1 MNGMIQ
7 TRVTRQRTVI
17 LEELRKLTCHPT
29 ADELCDIVR
38 RRLPHISLGT
48 VYRNLDHLAEEGI
61 VLRLDMAG
69 KSKRYDGNIQPHQHV
84 CCIYCGRVAD
94 VYPPNGQKASI
105 EGVEAPGFSRI
116 VDARIVSGHAGLF
129 SNAEDLARLAQTMPG
144 NIKLRSNLA
153 DSHSDM

>member
-1 MNGMIQ
+1 M
-7 TRVTRQRTVI
+7 
-17 LEELRKLTCHPT
+17 C
-29 ADELCDIVR
+29 R
-38 RRLPHISLGT
+38 RRLSHISLVT
-48 VYRNLDHLAEEGI
+48 VCRNLDHLAEEGI

-116 VDARIVSGHAGLF
+116 VDARIEFDGVCDECA
-129 SNAEDLARLAQTMPG
+129 ARLAQTMPG
-144 NIKLRSNLA
+144 NIKLRPDFT
-153 DSHSDM
+153 DSRSDM

>member
-1 MNGMIQ
+1 MAVLQ
-7 TRVTRQRTVI
+7 YSKQREAI
-17 LEELRKLTCHPT
+17 RDFLAHSEEHPT
-29 ADELCDIVR
+29 ADMVYMNLRESF
-38 RRLPHISLGT
+38 PNISLGT

-69 KSKRYDGNIQPHQHV
+69 KSKRFDGYIQPHQHV

-116 VDARIVSGHAGLF
+116 VDARIEFDGVCDECA
-129 SNAEDLARLAQTMPG
+129 ARLAQTMPG
-144 NIKLRSNLA
+144 NIKLRPDFT
-153 DSHSDM
+153 DSRSDM

>member
-1 MNGMIQ
+1 MA
-7 TRVTRQRTVI
+7 VLKYSKQREAI
-17 LEELRKLTCHPT
+17 RDFLAHSEEHPT
-29 ADELCDIVR
+29 ADMVYMNLRESF
-38 RRLPHISLGT
+38 PNISLGT

-105 EGVEAPGFSRI
+105 EGIEAPGFSRI
-116 VDARIVSGHAGLF
+116 VDARIEFDGVCDECA
-129 SNAEDLARLAQTMPG
+129 ARLAQTMPG

>member
-69 KSKRYDGNIQPHQHV
+69 KSKRYDGNIQPHQHGV
-84 CCIYCGRVAD
+84 CDECA
-94 VYPPNGQKASI
+94 
-105 EGVEAPGFSRI
+105 
-116 VDARIVSGHAGLF
+116 
-129 SNAEDLARLAQTMPG
+129 ARLAQTMPG

>member
-116 VDARIVSGHAGLF
+116 VDARIEFDGVCD
-129 SNAEDLARLAQTMPG
+129 ECTARLAQTMPG
-144 NIKLRSNLA
+144 NIKLRPDFT
-153 DSHSDM
+153 DSRSDM

>member
-94 VYPPNGQKASI
+94 VPTQRAEGQ
-105 EGVEAPGFSRI
+105 
-116 VDARIVSGHAGLF
+116 H
-129 SNAEDLARLAQTMPG
+129 
-144 NIKLRSNLA
+144 
-153 DSHSDM
+153 